1 MILCYSDPVKPT
13 KKKNQINKTTSWL
26 SVIAYLNSSLLIP
39 RPPNPSV
46 INAISLWYV
55 PSTVLKTGSSKVEG
69 EQSGAFS
76 SWRVSYLFQVLE
88 DQIRT
93 KTKINNGFGH

>member
-13 KKKNQINKTTSWL
+13 KKNINKTTSWL
-26 SVIAYLNSSLLIP
+26 SVIGYLNSSLLIP

-46 INAISLWYV
+46 VNAISLWYV
-55 PSTVLKTGSSKVEG
+55 PSTLLKTGSSKVEG